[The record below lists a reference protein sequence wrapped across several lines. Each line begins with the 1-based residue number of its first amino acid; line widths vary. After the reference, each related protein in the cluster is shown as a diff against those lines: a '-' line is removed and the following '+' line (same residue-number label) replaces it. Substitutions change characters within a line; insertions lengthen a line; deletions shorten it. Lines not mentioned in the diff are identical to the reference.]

1 MRVTGKV
8 WCEENAVKSEH
19 SANSSV
25 FHRLSFVVH
34 GCLGG
39 FLFRLVQK
47 RTKTGPWTVDF
58 LKINKIIVL
67 SSNQLINCIFP
78 EVSKGPRG
86 QQVSQT
92 LKRTKREVLQDH
104 KPVHCPVAFLKLLAL
119 SNVSIFWLLVETARK
134 ETQFIW
140 NPDWGFHILTRVF

>member
-1 MRVTGKV
+1 MRVAGKV

-34 GCLGG
+34 RCLGG

-47 RTKTGPWTVDF
+47 RTKAGTGTADF

-67 SSNQLINCIFP
+67 SSNQVINCIFP

-86 QQVSQT
+86 QQVSQSLKKQRERPCKITNPYSLQLHFWNFLLSQTFRFSDFWWKLREKKPNLYET
-92 LKRTKREVLQDH
+92 LT
-104 KPVHCPVAFLKLLAL
+104 
-119 SNVSIFWLLVETARK
+119 
-134 ETQFIW
+134 
-140 NPDWGFHILTRVF
+140 GVFVF